1 MDKSVKSLNLLFLF
15 AGYQTVHST
24 EYTATH
30 FVTSFL
36 GISSTNR
43 RRRRTTRPTDNVM
56 VIDGSQSVGSCEF
69 NRGKVALKNAMLAA
83 DNNNRDE
90 KYAAI
95 TFSRSARVNFKFLP
109 YLEAKR
115 ALTRIPYPNGW
126 TNTQAGLAKAKELFE
141 DSSAGERK
149 QPQGKK

>member
-1 MDKSVKSLNLLFLF
+1 
-15 AGYQTVHST
+15 
-24 EYTATH
+24 
-30 FVTSFL
+30 
-36 GISSTNR
+36 
-43 RRRRTTRPTDNVM
+43 M

-69 NRGKVALKNAMLAA
+69 NIGKVALKNAMLAA

-109 YLEAKR
+109 YLEAKE

-149 QPQGKK
+149 QPQGKKW

>member
-1 MDKSVKSLNLLFLF
+1 MDKSIKSLNLLFLF
-15 AGYQTVHST
+15 AEFQTVHT
-24 EYTATH
+24 AEYTATH
-30 FVTSFL
+30 FMTSFL

-43 RRRRTTRPTDNVM
+43 RHRRTTRPTDNVM

-69 NRGKVALKNAMLAA
+69 DRGKVALKNAMLAA

-95 TFSRSARVNFKFLP
+95 TFSWSARVNFKFLP
-109 YLEAKR
+109 YSQAKEV
-115 ALTRIPYPNGW
+115 LTRISYPNSW
-126 TNTQAGLAKAKELFE
+126 TNTQAGLAMAKTLFE

-149 QPQGKK
+149 QPQCKQ